1 MSGLSIDN
9 YFSYNFGAINLQ
21 ALCVM
26 EGEFLIHIFLCKIG
40 KNSDVFYFY
49 RRRYYIGKS
58 PDIFIQRFSYNKI
71 RSLRIK
77 MKIVKNILLF
87 VLVVVA
93 FVLMNR
99 FMPVRDYHE
108 KYDDADFS
116 ADTGDIQ
123 RTDTYQQYLA
133 GYSNIPLPADD
144 VNVPVTAFAEGT
156 DAGVTVLE
164 QYKGRKNVVIQND
177 GAVVSWNVDVPAEGL
192 YNVEVNYIAIPS
204 RGGNMERTIIINGT
218 LPFDGAD
225 SLTFSR
231 LWADGNKISYDN
243 QGNAIRPEQTE
254 VFDWQTK
261 LCRSNNGYVVEPYR
275 FYFNKG
281 RNTLSFTADNEPM
294 AISGITLRAIHDTVS
309 YDEYVAAEPT
319 GTKTANHAVSI
330 KIQGED
336 AAVRSDSSLFARYDR
351 SSPVTEPYSITHTV
365 LNYIGGD
372 MWKTSGQWI
381 QWNMKIPAD
390 GWYTISIKGRQNYQR
405 GYISCRTVYIDGKI
419 PFNALESV
427 GFPYSSDWNMTT
439 LADGKGVPYKF
450 YLTQGTHTLRLEA
463 TLGNM
468 GSLISGLEDSIYRLN
483 TIYRTILVL
492 TGSQPD
498 TARDYN
504 INQVYPDEVK
514 AMKIESERLY
524 RMVDEYTAY
533 TGQKSDKIA
542 PAQTLAIQLEKFYT
556 NPDRIT
562 KAFTTFKDNITS
574 LGTSLLNL
582 SETKLDVDYIL
593 INSADVP
600 VKFHKAGFAQKLLHE
615 TKSFFASFFIDYSS
629 LGNVYSKHD
638 KNVVTVWLL
647 TGRDQNT
654 ILKNMVDETFT
665 PQSGVK
671 VNVRL
676 VNANAILSAVVAG
689 KGPDVVLSAGSN
701 TAVDYAMRNAD
712 VDLTQFSDFGDTI
725 KQFYPSAYESFRYNG
740 GVYALPET
748 ETFNLLFYRKDILSQ
763 LGLSVPET
771 WDELIAMLPTLQ
783 GDNLSVAI
791 PYTSIQNP
799 NLSFFY
805 SLVFQ
810 NGGKVYNNAGT
821 KTALDGEAGIS
832 AFKLYTDFF
841 NNYGL
846 PAEYDFLSRFR
857 SGEMPVG
864 IVDYTNYN
872 TLTVSAPEIKGL
884 WDFALL
890 PGTLRTD
897 ASGKQYIDRTTNTSG
912 ACCIM
917 IRPKNE
923 TVKQNA
929 WKFMKWW
936 VSTPTQLR
944 FGREMEALLG
954 SSARYATANVEA
966 LKQLSWSSKQLGI
979 LLASLDSSEGLPEVP
994 GSYYT
999 PRHVTNAVR
1008 KIINEKEDPR
1018 ETMIDYARKINE
1030 ELTKKRQEFGLPTEE

>member
-1 MSGLSIDN
+1 MK
-9 YFSYNFGAINLQ
+9 
-21 ALCVM
+21 M
-26 EGEFLIHIFLCKIG
+26 MKLIK
-40 KNSDVFYFY
+40 
-49 RRRYYIGKS
+49 
-58 PDIFIQRFSYNKI
+58 
-71 RSLRIK
+71 
-77 MKIVKNILLF
+77 ILLIF
-87 VLVVVA
+87 FTTVIVLVLA
-93 FVLMNR
+93 NR
-99 FMPVRDYHE
+99 LTPVKDYHE
-108 KYDDADFS
+108 KYNGTDFS
-116 ADTGDIQ
+116 AGAGNIQ

-133 GYSNIPLPADD
+133 GYSNTALPADD
-144 VNVPVTAFAEGT
+144 VNVPVSAFEGGT
-156 DAGVTVLE
+156 DTGVTILAE
-164 QYKGRKNVVIQND
+164 YKGRENVVIQND
-177 GAVVSWNVDVPAEGL
+177 GAVVSWNVDVPAEGF
-192 YNVEVNYIAIPS
+192 YNVEVDYIAIPS
-204 RGGNMERTIIINGT
+204 RGGSMERTIKINGT

-231 LWADGNKISYDN
+231 LWADGKKISYDN
-243 QGNAIRPEQTE
+243 QGNAIRPEQAE

-275 FYFNKG
+275 FYFAKG
-281 RNTLSFTADNEPM
+281 RNTLSLIADNEPM
-294 AISGITLRAIHDTVS
+294 GISGITLRAVHDTAS
-309 YDEYVAAEPT
+309 YDEYAASEPVDS
-319 GTKTANHAVSI
+319 GRANKNCSM

-336 AAVRSDSSLFARYDR
+336 AALRSDPSLFARYDR

-372 MWKTSGQWI
+372 MWKSCGQWI
-381 QWNMKIPAD
+381 QWNMKIPAA

-419 PFNALESV
+419 PFSALKSV
-427 GFPYSSDWNMTT
+427 GFPYSADWNMVT
-439 LADGKGVPYKF
+439 LADENGSPYKF
-450 YLTQGTHTLRLEA
+450 YLTEGTHTIRLEA
-463 TLGNM
+463 TLGDM
-468 GSLISGLEDSIYRLN
+468 GNLISNLEDSIYRLN

-498 TARDYN
+498 ATRDYN
-504 INQVYPDEVK
+504 IDEVYPEEVK
-514 AMKIESERLY
+514 AMKLESERLY
-524 RMVDEYTAY
+524 RMVDEYAAY

-542 PAQTLAIQLEKFYT
+542 PAQTLAIQLEKFY
-556 NPDRIT
+556 NHPDQIT

-582 SETKLDVDYIL
+582 SETKLDVDCIL

-600 VKFHKAGFAQKLLHE
+600 VKFHKANFVRRLLHE

-629 LGNVYSKHD
+629 LGNIYSKHD
-638 KNVVTVWLL
+638 KDVVTVWLV

-689 KGPDVVLSAGSN
+689 KGPDVVLSVGST

-712 VDLTQFSDFGDTI
+712 VDLTQFPDFDDTI
-725 KQFYPSAYESFRYNG
+725 KQFYPSAYESFKYNG

-748 ETFNLLFYRKDILSQ
+748 ETFNLLFYRRDILQQ
-763 LGLSVPET
+763 LGLSVPDT
-771 WDELIAMLPTLQ
+771 WDELIAMFPTLQ
-783 GDNLSVAI
+783 GNNLSVAI

-810 NGGKVYNNAGT
+810 NGGRVYNAAGT
-821 KTALDGEAGIS
+821 KTALDSEAGIS
-832 AFKLYTDFF
+832 AFKLYTNFF

-846 PAEYDFLSRFR
+846 PAEYDFLNRFR

-872 TLTVSAPEIKGL
+872 TLTVSAPEIKGV

-897 ASGKQYIDRTTNTSG
+897 ASGKQYTDRTTNTSG

-917 IRPKNE
+917 IRPKSE

-966 LKQLSWSSKQLGI
+966 LKQLSWSSRQLEI

-1018 ETMIDYARKINE
+1018 ETMIDYARKVNE